1 MSQLKV
7 QLDIIMN
14 LLYKIFLEK
23 FKRQK
28 VTEIKDNMLSIM
40 RVVNNNPDY

>member
-7 QLDIIMN
+7 QLDITMN

-23 FKRQK
+23 FERQK

>member
-7 QLDIIMN
+7 QLEIIMN

-23 FKRQK
+23 FERRK

-40 RVVNNNPDY
+40 RVVNNNPYY

>member
-23 FKRQK
+23 FERQK

>member
-7 QLDIIMN
+7 QLEIIMN

-23 FKRQK
+23 FERQK
-28 VTEIKDNMLSIM
+28 VTEIKDDMLSIM
-40 RVVNNNPDY
+40 RVVNNNPYY

>member
-7 QLDIIMN
+7 QLEIIMN

-23 FKRQK
+23 FERQK

-40 RVVNNNPDY
+40 RLVNNNPYY

>member
-7 QLDIIMN
+7 QLEIIMN

-23 FKRQK
+23 FERQK

-40 RVVNNNPDY
+40 RVVNNNPYY

>member
-14 LLYKIFLEK
+14 LLYTIFLEK
-23 FKRQK
+23 FERQK

>member
-7 QLDIIMN
+7 QLKIIMN

-23 FKRQK
+23 FERQK
-28 VTEIKDNMLSIM
+28 VTEIKDNMLSKM